1 MGYRFRERE
10 RNYSEINRYFRGYG
24 NLRAN
29 LRSGI
34 IEDAASSYFTLF
46 DPDESASILVLG
58 TLSRNSKSSKID
70 GLEFFYCLEIHWVQH
85 GSMKRGL
92 RNSKAFWIFKII
104 TYC

>member
-46 DPDESASILVLG
+46 DPDESASIPVLG
-58 TLSRNSKSSKID
+58 TLSKSSKFSR
-70 GLEFFYCLEIHWVQH
+70 LESLELFFCSL
-85 GSMKRGL
+85 L
-92 RNSKAFWIFKII
+92 
-104 TYC
+104 